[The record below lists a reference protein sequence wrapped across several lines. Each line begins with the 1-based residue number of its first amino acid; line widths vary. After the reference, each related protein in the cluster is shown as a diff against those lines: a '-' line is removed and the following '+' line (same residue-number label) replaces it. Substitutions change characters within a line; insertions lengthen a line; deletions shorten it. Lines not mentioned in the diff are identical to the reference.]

1 MKLTVSFLLSLFP
14 TWPKSQDKNLNI
26 LRTKRAF
33 NIRKAFFII
42 FKKLSATRNCLRP
55 KSGLSS
61 PLSSPQ
67 TSCAVATVW
76 FLELLFRLICKLFFC
91 SVFLDYK
98 WPNWSKC
105 ICYNFYNFV
114 KTLISPLLLQVSFPL
129 KQCMWDN
136 EMCDLSVLNLF
147 SGKDKKLQ
155 IRDLSK
161 IANSIDYRMAGTAA
175 FLYARFCYLIHWG
188 RRTFLSI
195 YSLVCIKNWKE
206 LLSLQVQPST
216 AIFIK
221 QIVWP
226 WNWFLISKFIW

>member
-1 MKLTVSFLLSLFP
+1 M
-14 TWPKSQDKNLNI
+14 
-26 LRTKRAF
+26 
-33 NIRKAFFII
+33 
-42 FKKLSATRNCLRP
+42 
-55 KSGLSS
+55 
-61 PLSSPQ
+61 
-67 TSCAVATVW
+67 W
-76 FLELLFRLICKLFFC
+76 FLELLFRLIWKLFFR

-105 ICYNFYNFV
+105 IYYNFYNFV
-114 KTLISPLLLQVSFPL
+114 KTLISRLLLQVSFPL
-129 KQCMWDN
+129 KRCMWDN
-136 EMCDLSVLNLF
+136 EMCELSALNLF

-188 RRTFLSI
+188 RRIFLSI

-216 AIFIK
+216 TIFIK
-221 QIVWP
+221 HIVWP